1 MGLCDGS
8 SLVCAVVI
16 ILLLVIAYWVLVARK
31 ERLSNAIYLD
41 QIVFKNPDPLL
52 MKYTGRER
60 DLTGMSARDY
70 YYENDID
77 SRNLVAPQYLEGDSG
92 YVDQTDYLGMPLEYR
107 PSTLPSKTIPAP
119 RIVTITDVA
128 GPTTDA
134 AAQMGRSRPARKKDL
149 VPSAVSKGAKSK
161 TSDPI
166 KTASAGAMQMA
177 TSQ

>member
-1 MGLCDGS
+1 MGLCDANRVG
-8 SLVCAVVI
+8 CAI
-16 ILLLVIAYWVLVARK
+16 IIVLLLVVLYWVFMAKK

-77 SRNLVAPQYLEGDSG
+77 SRNLVAPQYLEGNSG
-92 YVDQTDYLGMPLEYR
+92 YVDHTDYLGMPLEYR
-107 PSTLPSKTIPAP
+107 PSVAPSKTIP
-119 RIVTITDVA
+119 VA
-128 GPTTDA
+128 RGVSTDA
-134 AAQMGRSRPARKKDL
+134 EAQNGRSRAARKKDI
-149 VPSAVSKGAKSK
+149 VPSAVSKSAK

-166 KTASAGAMQMA
+166 KNASAAAMQMA
-177 TSQ
+177 TNQ